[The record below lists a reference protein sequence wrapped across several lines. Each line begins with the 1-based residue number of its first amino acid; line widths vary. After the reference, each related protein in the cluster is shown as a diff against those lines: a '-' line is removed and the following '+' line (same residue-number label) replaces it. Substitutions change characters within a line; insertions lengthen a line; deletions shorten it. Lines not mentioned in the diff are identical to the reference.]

1 MSELILNGEQ
11 DAAVKKAVAWYKGFR
26 DGRHRTKKH
35 FLSGFAGTGKTTVA
49 KLVATL
55 CAGDRVVFI
64 APTGKAAS
72 RLRLKGAPN
81 ATTLHSF
88 LYRVVGE
95 NADEEPIFTPKGTLD
110 VRPLLIVLDEACM
123 VSEWDVNNL
132 LALNIPLLAL
142 GDVGQVDPVKGRAYF
157 SEGTQ
162 DSLLEQIMRQ
172 GEQSNIIRASFFV
185 RKGGRLPVREY
196 DDVKV
201 RIGRPTQRD
210 VLNHCGED
218 SVMLCAYN
226 STRNYLNTRARVA
239 TGHSGL
245 MPNIGEKVICT
256 FNQHG
261 PGFFNGEQGI
271 VLGYEDLSLEEAAK
285 QENEDLQFIV
295 LRSLTDGRELKAF
308 FNPLCFNHPEPEMR
322 PMFQKYKGGFD
333 FGYALTIHKSQG
345 SEWDNVLL
353 MEETLP
359 GTPYNKLMY
368 TGITRAAKNL
378 MFFRKD

>member
-1 MSELILNGEQ
+1 MSDLILNPQQ
-11 DAAVKKAVAWYKGFR
+11 DAAVKDAVQWYKGFR
-26 DGRHRTKKH
+26 DGRHRLKVY
-35 FLSGFAGTGKTTVA
+35 FLSGYAGTGKTTVA
-49 KLVATL
+49 KLVATR

-95 NADEEPIFTPKGTLD
+95 TIDDEPIFVSKGTLD

-132 LALNIPLLAL
+132 LALNIPILAL
-142 GDVGQVDPVKGRAYF
+142 GDIGQVEPVKGKAYF
-157 SEGTQ
+157 KEGREN
-162 DSLLEQIMRQ
+162 SLLEQIMRQ
-172 GEQSNIIRASFFV
+172 GEESNIIRASFFV

-210 VLNHCGED
+210 ILNHTGED

-239 TGHSGL
+239 LGYSGRV
-245 MPNIGEKVICT
+245 PAIGEKVICT
-256 FNQHG
+256 FNQHTC
-261 PGFFNGEQGI
+261 GFFNGEQGI
-271 VLGYEDLSLEEAAK
+271 VLGYEELNIEEATK
-285 QENEDLQFIV
+285 QENEGLSWIV
-295 LRSLTDGRELKAF
+295 LRSLTDGREFKAF
-308 FNPLCFNHPEPEMR
+308 FNINCFEADEYEIRQMH
-322 PMFQKYKGGFD
+322 QKAKGGFD

-359 GTPYNKLMY
+359 ASPYHKLMY

-378 MFFRKD
+378 MFFRKN

>member
-1 MSELILNGEQ
+1 M
-11 DAAVKKAVAWYKGFR
+11 
-26 DGRHRTKKH
+26 
-35 FLSGFAGTGKTTVA
+35 
-49 KLVATL
+49 
-55 CAGDRVVFI
+55 
-64 APTGKAAS
+64 
-72 RLRLKGAPN
+72 
-81 ATTLHSF
+81 
-88 LYRVVGE
+88 
-95 NADEEPIFTPKGTLD
+95 
-110 VRPLLIVLDEACM
+110 
-123 VSEWDVNNL
+123 
-132 LALNIPLLAL
+132 
-142 GDVGQVDPVKGRAYF
+142 
-157 SEGTQ
+157 
-162 DSLLEQIMRQ
+162 
-172 GEQSNIIRASFFV
+172 
-185 RKGGRLPVREY
+185 PVREY

-333 FGYALTIHKSQG
+333 FGYALTIHKSQRKRVG
-345 SEWDNVLL
+345 QRIADGGNAAGNALQQADVYRYHPRGQESYVLQEGL
-353 MEETLP
+353 T
-359 GTPYNKLMY
+359 
-368 TGITRAAKNL
+368 
-378 MFFRKD
+378 